1 MEAEREENKPAQNIT
16 TEGAKVTEG
25 EESTA
30 NQGTEA
36 PSETGNAA
44 TEGAELRPQ
53 SDTKKEDMTSYNEHP
68 DQEKVGGG

>member
-1 MEAEREENKPAQNIT
+1 MQAENEENNPAQNIT

-25 EESTA
+25 EENKA
-30 NQGTEA
+30 NQGSNNPTESA
-36 PSETGNAA
+36 NAEGSEVP
-44 TEGAELRPQ
+44 PQ

>member
-1 MEAEREENKPAQNIT
+1 MQPEREENKPAQNIT

-25 EESTA
+25 EENNE
-30 NQGTEA
+30 NQGTNT
-36 PSETGNAA
+36 STGSADTQ
-44 TEGAELRPQ
+44 TEGSELRPQ